1 MKERED
7 EGFTGL
13 EERGVERYPQVDAEG
28 AEKDKNET
36 DRFHGLR
43 PR

>member
-7 EGFTGL
+7 KEFTGL
-13 EERGVERYPQVDAEG
+13 EEREDRRYPQVDAEG
-28 AEKDKNET
+28 TEKDKNET